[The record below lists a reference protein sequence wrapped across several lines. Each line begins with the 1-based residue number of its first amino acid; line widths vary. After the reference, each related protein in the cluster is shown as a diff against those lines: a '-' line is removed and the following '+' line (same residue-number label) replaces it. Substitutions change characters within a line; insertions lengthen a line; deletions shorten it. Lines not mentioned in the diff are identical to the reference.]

1 MQATLIYRVPVY
13 IDWLDQGGNTRL
25 TTGQQLEMAVHELLL
40 AQSPWTDEW
49 QVEVPYA
56 AQIQGRARLLNVKTD
71 DARNQAILTIGFQV
85 PWTPRYSGRMAEIIQ
100 VFLKTKLNRFCQ
112 RTVFGI
118 KQARLAVRFAGNVA
132 LTGKRYDLNFSM
144 E

>member
-13 IDWLDQGGNTRL
+13 IDWMDTVGNSRA

-40 AQSPWTDEW
+40 AQSPQTDEW
-49 QVEVPYA
+49 QVEVPYET
-56 AQIQGRARLLNVKTD
+56 QVHGRARLLNVKTD
-71 DARNQAILTIGFQV
+71 NSRNQAVLTIGFQV
-85 PWTPRYSGRMAEIIQ
+85 PWEPLYSGRMAEIVQ
-100 VFLKTKLNRFCQ
+100 VFLKTRLNRFCQ

-132 LTGKRYDLNFSM
+132 LTGKRYDLTF
-144 E
+144 